1 MFTAHSMLST
11 VLGPQEAVV
20 NKSDFLLSR
29 GLALVDV
36 HSFVNLRIPGT
47 VIVLCFAIQVKHQYG
62 IVPAP

>member
-36 HSFVNLRIPGT
+36 HSFVNLRIHTETPF
-47 VIVLCFAIQVKHQYG
+47 VHQ
-62 IVPAP
+62 ALW